1 MTAPGQIMTKL
12 RLTDFDLRLSYT
24 ATAVIRRYIAPTQPC
39 HFGPWSRFG
48 HMPAERP
55 ASRTR
60 CPLRVKSRHC
70 RDVRF
75 VPLADI
81 GERLRMPLRM
91 ELPEGFDC

>member
-1 MTAPGQIMTKL
+1 MTKL
-12 RLTDFDLRLSYT
+12 RLTDFDFRLSYT

-60 CPLRVKSRHC
+60 CPLRVKSGHQ
-70 RDVRF
+70 DVPAPC
-75 VPLADI
+75 PLYPQKRTSA
-81 GERLRMPLRM
+81 
-91 ELPEGFDC
+91 